1 MSDTTKNKEELACC
15 KINEDALIDE
25 EVVQIGAGRSGTTV
39 VWQILNCIYKKVWK
53 THSPKADI
61 LKNPDQ
67 KIFFTYRDP
76 RDLTISFA
84 RTNLFSKPKTPRS
97 FRKGDLI
104 STDPAES
111 FHMEFEK
118 KASDSESFPQLDY
131 AIFLAYREVIDGLIY
146 KDGRKKISFGPF
158 SSVQKK
164 IDEVLKS
171 KFKNVFRIKYENYL
185 GKEQRISELVDD
197 ICKFSNIEI
206 PLEKKE
212 YISNKCSIKS
222 NRSIQKRYKNFKD
235 GDEESNIH
243 GNHIKS
249 NSKATWRT
257 MLRDEQVKHVNEV
270 FKEELEHFAY
280 E

>member
-1 MSDTTKNKEELACC
+1 MSDTTKNKEELASC
-15 KINEDALIDE
+15 KVNEDALIDE
-25 EVVQIGAGRSGTTV
+25 EVIQIGAGRSGTTV

-61 LKNPDQ
+61 LKNPNQ

-84 RTNLFSKPKTPRS
+84 RTNIFRKPKTPRS

-104 STDPAES
+104 PTDPTES
-111 FHMEFEK
+111 FHLEFEK

-164 IDEVLKS
+164 IDEFLKS
-171 KFKNVFRIKYENYL
+171 KFKDRIKYEDYL
-185 GKEQRISELVDD
+185 GEEERIAQLVDD

-212 YISNKCSIKS
+212 YISNKCNRKS
-222 NRSIQKRYKNFKD
+222 NLLIQKRCADFKKVD
-235 GDEESNIH
+235 KDSGIH

-249 NSKATWRT
+249 NAKATWRT
-257 MLRDEQVKHVNEV
+257 ILSKEQIKHVNEV
-270 FKEELEHFAY
+270 FKEELEHFDY